1 MKKSYYIL
9 IAVCVILLGLGL
21 VKLYQ
26 RNTSV
31 SSSITDQILM
41 EDADQIKQVLAI
53 CEMDDD
59 LDVWVQKASDILNER
74 SKWHMQNRKIYE
86 ENPQLIQMIEEQ
98 WMDAIYQIL
107 LSLKED
113 SNQLKKDKKAA
124 AIQVIVSQLMKSNQ
138 EALEGYVKNRMQQDG
153 IAIP

>member
-1 MKKSYYIL
+1 
-9 IAVCVILLGLGL
+9 
-21 VKLYQ
+21 
-26 RNTSV
+26 
-31 SSSITDQILM
+31 M